1 MKFSRIV
8 LGFLVVAGFY
18 AIVLIALASLD
29 QATWGQVRPALDPGI
44 PSYSYQESAS
54 GTLAIS
60 GSDTMRPLV
69 QAWVDGLRERHP
81 HLKATVSG
89 DGSETG
95 LAALL
100 EHRTELAAMSRR
112 MTAGEI
118 SEFVKEYGYEPTE
131 VPVANDA
138 LALFVHKDNPIAGL
152 SLEELD
158 AMFCRERRRGVR
170 YTIDSWGLVG
180 LMDEWFETPVR
191 LYGRNGK
198 SGTSYLFREEI
209 CKGGTFSS
217 RLNDVHGSASVIQE
231 LGIDQHGIGFSSIG
245 YRTSSVRPVPIASV
259 KGGRY
264 VEPTLESALD
274 GSYPLR
280 RNLYFY
286 IAKPPKTSPTPIV
299 AELVRFALSRQGQK
313 LALDLGYFPLSLP
326 EIARLTSKWSPSMK
340 AAQAEMQGRTEPRP
354 GS

>member
-1 MKFSRIV
+1 MKFSRIA

-44 PSYSYQESAS
+44 PSYAYQESAS
-54 GTLAIS
+54 GTLAVS

-69 QAWVDGLRERHP
+69 QAWIDGLRERHP
-81 HLKATVSG
+81 QLKATVSG

-95 LAALL
+95 LTALL

-209 CKGGTFSS
+209 CKGGTFTS

-245 YRTSSVRPVPIASV
+245 YRTSSVRPVPIASA

-264 VEPTLESALD
+264 VEPTLESATD

-299 AELVRFALSRQGQK
+299 AELLRFALSRQGQK

-340 AAQAEMQGRTEPRP
+340 AAQAEMQGKTEPRP